1 MAHVRKLTRS
11 AVANILLG
19 NPQPADPAPP
29 VYPISEVLGR
39 VFPNRPTPVWETEL
53 PAICVYTKTESATP
67 GDSEKIP
74 KWYQRKMLIVIEI
87 LVTAETGFDDVID
100 SIAQK
105 VEDLLLYRWFLPDPI
120 TPITDL
126 IDNLVMKGTD
136 IVFVGDDV
144 NNVIASGQI
153 TIEATYST
161 DVTFPSVPDVFD
173 SMCVGINI
181 DEASGDGHVGP
192 ELEIDIED
200 GIYTP

>member
-1 MAHVRKLTRS
+1 MAHVRQLTRN

-19 NPQPADPAPP
+19 NPQAVPLTP

-53 PAICVYTKTESATP
+53 PAICVYTKTESAMP

-74 KWYQRKMLIVIEI
+74 KWYQRKVLIVIEI
-87 LVTAETGFDDVID
+87 LVMAETGFDDVID

-105 VEDLLLYRWFLPDPI
+105 VEDLLLYRWFLPDP
-120 TPITDL
+120 TAPTVDL

-136 IVFVGDDV
+136 IVFVGEDV

-173 SMCVGINI
+173 SMGVEINS
-181 DEASGDGHVGP
+181 DAATGDGHVGP
-192 ELEIDIED
+192 ELEINIPS